1 MIYEE
6 RIEEIDLQRYWL
18 VLKRRWKPASAVF
31 IATVLASAGAV
42 MSQTPLY
49 EAGAK
54 LLLQNDT
61 TAGLTGLDRD
71 LGTLQSLKLTSD
83 PLSTQSE
90 IIFSRP
96 ILEATIRELSLED
109 DEGKAV
115 STSALAQNLR
125 VEPIPE
131 TDVIVVAYRSEQ
143 PKLAAAVVNQI
154 MRSYVEANVS
164 SNRAEVTA
172 ARRFLEDELPRAKA
186 EAESLSEALKNFREE
201 NGIIA
206 LSEEAG
212 ATVTAIANLESQISQ
227 TQVDLVEAETR
238 AQQLSDQL
246 GMSAQAALDLATVN
260 QSPAV
265 QAAET
270 QLQAVRADLATA
282 LTKYTPQHPTVREL
296 QRQEASMTR
305 LVRGRVADVVGT
317 SNIGATSMSDIDED
331 LAGEL
336 VQAEVDRASTYSQ
349 LSTLVS
355 NRDAYR
361 AQSSAYPGL
370 ERTQTDLLQQQASAQ
385 STFET
390 LQSRFQ
396 EIQLA
401 ENRLP
406 GTAHIVEQAA
416 IPEEPTVEGRMKYLL
431 AGGVVG
437 AFLGVA
443 TAFFLDL
450 IDRSLKTVKDGEKI
464 FDYVVLGVIPR
475 FALNK
480 DATPDWML
488 PAYAS
493 EEDGSPSRRIIML
506 DNAYP
511 ILSGAYQML
520 QANLRFISSDKKLT
534 SLVMTSSVA
543 GEGKSEVCANLA
555 ASIAQTNRRVLLVDA
570 DMRSPNQH
578 HLWNVVNAV
587 GLSHVLVGEGRLE
600 DALQPVGHNLT
611 LLAAGVTPPNP
622 MALLDSERMASLIE
636 LFREQFDYIIFDTPS
651 LTGCADAAVLGNL
664 ADGVLMVMRPRHVTY
679 DRAIA
684 AKSLLARA
692 GVNVLGLVANGVDSK
707 NDFGEYSYD
716 ASELT
721 DRASKTAL
729 IARGRL
735 AESVQKVGTTWRN
748 P

>member
-31 IATVLASAGAV
+31 LATVLAAAGSV
-42 MSQTPLY
+42 MSQKPLY
-49 EAGAK
+49 EASNK
-54 LLLQNDT
+54 LLLQNDN
-61 TAGLTGLDRD
+61 TAALTGVDRE
-71 LGTLQSLKLTSD
+71 LGTLTSLNLTSD
-83 PLSTQSE
+83 PLSTQAE

-96 ILEATIRELSLED
+96 ILEATIREL
-109 DEGKAV
+109 
-115 STSALAQNLR
+115 NLR
-125 VEPIPE
+125 DAQGEMVKTSDLAGNLKVEPIPE
-131 TDVIVVAYRSEQ
+131 TDLIGISYRSED
-143 PKLAAAVVNQI
+143 PKLSAAVVNQI
-154 MRSYVEANVS
+154 ARSYVEANVS
-164 SNRAEVTA
+164 NNRSEVTA
-172 ARRFLEDELPRAKA
+172 ARQFLEKELPRAEQA
-186 EAESLSEALKNFREE
+186 ANSVSEDLRNFREE

-206 LSEEAG
+206 LAEEAG
-212 ATVTAIANLESQISQ
+212 ATVNAIANLESQISQ
-227 TQVDLVEAETR
+227 TQVDLVAARSR
-238 AQQLSDQL
+238 ADQLAGQL
-246 GMSAQAALDLATVN
+246 GMSAQEALSLAAVN

-270 QLQAVRADLATA
+270 QLQTVRADLATA
-282 LTKYTPQHPTVREL
+282 LTRYTPQHPTVREL
-296 QRQEASMTR
+296 QRQEASMTE
-305 LVRGRVADVVGT
+305 LVRRRVSAVAGSSA
-317 SNIGATSMSDIDED
+317 SNLTSMSNVDEK
-331 LAGEL
+331 LAEDL
-336 VQAEVDRASTYSQ
+336 VQAEVERASTYNQ
-349 LSTLVS
+349 LATLVS
-355 NRDAYR
+355 TRDAYK
-361 AQSSAYPGL
+361 AQSTAYPGL
-370 ERTQTDLLQQQASAQ
+370 EKIQTDLQQKQASAQ
-385 STFET
+385 STLET
-390 LQSRFQ
+390 LQSRYQ
-396 EIQLA
+396 EVQLA
-401 ENRLP
+401 ENRTTS
-406 GTAHIVEQAA
+406 TAHIVEQAA
-416 IPEEPTVEGRMKYLL
+416 IPEEPTVEGQMKYLL

-464 FDYVVLGVIPR
+464 FDYVVLGVIPD
-475 FALNK
+475 FTLHK
-480 DATPDWML
+480 DSTPDWML
-488 PAYAS
+488 PTYAG
-493 EEDGSPSRRIIML
+493 EEDGSPSRRIVML
-506 DNAYP
+506 ENAYP

-534 SLVMTSSVA
+534 SLVLTSSVA

-578 HLWNVVNAV
+578 HLWNVVNSV

-600 DALQPVGHNLT
+600 DALQPVSDHLT
-611 LLAAGVTPPNP
+611 LLTAGVTPPNP
-622 MALLDSERMASLIE
+622 MALLDSERMAALIE

-721 DRASKTAL
+721 DVASNTAR
-729 IARGRL
+729 IAKGRL
-735 AESVQKVGTTWRN
+735 RDSMEKVN
-748 P
+748 VSNS

>member
-18 VLKRRWKPASAVF
+18 VLKRRWLPASVVF
-31 IATVLASAGAV
+31 CATVLAAVGAV
-42 MSQTPLY
+42 MSQKPMY

-54 LLLQNDT
+54 LLLQNDS

-71 LGTLQSLKLTSD
+71 LGTLKALKLTSD
-83 PLSTQSE
+83 PLATQAG

-96 ILEATIRELSLED
+96 ILESTIRALDLKD
-109 DEGKAV
+109 AKGK
-115 STSALAQNLR
+115 TIQPSALAQDLG
-125 VEPIPE
+125 VEPIPD
-131 TDVIVVAYRSEQ
+131 TDLIGISYRSEQ
-143 PKLAAAVVNQI
+143 PKLSAAVVNQI

-164 SNRAEVTA
+164 SNRSEVTA
-172 ARRFLEDELPRAKA
+172 ARRFLEEELPRAKQ
-186 EAESLSEALKNFREE
+186 EADSVSEALKTFRER

-212 ATVTAIANLESQISQ
+212 ATVTAIANLESQISE
-227 TQVDLVEAETR
+227 TQVDLVEAESR
-238 AQQLSDQL
+238 AQQLASQL
-246 GMSAQAALDLATVN
+246 GMSAQEALDLATVN
-260 QSPAV
+260 QSPAI
-265 QAAET
+265 QAAQT
-270 QLQAVRADLATA
+270 QLQTVRADLATA

-305 LVRGRVADVVGT
+305 LVRNRVTEV
-317 SNIGATSMSDIDED
+317 IGSPGSGITSMSEIDEE
-331 LAGEL
+331 LAEDL
-336 VQAEVDRASTYSQ
+336 VQAEVARASTYNQ
-349 LSTLVS
+349 LVTLVS
-355 NRDAYR
+355 TRDAYK
-361 AQSSAYPGL
+361 AQSRAYPGL
-370 ERTQTDLLQQQASAQ
+370 ERTQTDLLLKQESAQ
-385 STFET
+385 STLET
-390 LQSRFQ
+390 LQSRYHD
-396 EIQLA
+396 IQLA
-401 ENRLP
+401 ENRSV
-406 GTAHIVEQAA
+406 GTAHIVELAA
-416 IPEEPTVEGRMKYLL
+416 IPEEPTVEGQMKYLL
-431 AGGVVG
+431 AGAVVG
-437 AFLGVA
+437 AFLGIA

-464 FDYVVLGVIPR
+464 FNYVLLGVIPR
-475 FALNK
+475 FNLQK
-480 DATPDWML
+480 DSTPDWML
-488 PAYAS
+488 PEYAG

-506 DNAYP
+506 QNVYP

-555 ASIAQTNRRVLLVDA
+555 TSIAQTNRRVLLVDA

-578 HLWNVVNAV
+578 HLWNVVNSV
-587 GLSHVLVGEGRLE
+587 GLSHVLVGEGHLE
-600 DALQPVGHNLT
+600 RALQPIGENLT
-611 LLAAGVTPPNP
+611 LLTAGVTPPNP

-684 AKSLLARA
+684 AKNLLARS

-716 ASELT
+716 ATELT
-721 DRASKTAL
+721 DVARHTAR
-729 IARGRL
+729 IAKGRL
-735 AESVQKVGTTWRN
+735 EDEMQTQDTVSR
-748 P
+748 